1 MCGGTIA
8 IKPNDDFQGESNRNV
23 IIGNTCVYGANGG
36 KLFASG
42 RAGERLAVRNS
53 GCKVVVEGAGDHCCE
68 YMTDGRVVVLGGVG
82 RNLGAGMTGGLAY
95 IMDESPDFDKRVSK
109 DVNFYRITS
118 EEAQAELYAL
128 IQWHAFITDSEIA
141 RKIIRDFDKYLPKF
155 WQIVPPS
162 EEQKDVPALQK
173 EEKKDYTLESTP
185 SKTKT
190 LDRNYFDK
198 VLN

>member
-8 IKPNDDFQGESNRNV
+8 IKPHDKFQGESNRNV

-82 RNLGAGMTGGLAY
+82 RNVGAGMTGGLAY
-95 IMDESPDFDKRVSK
+95 IMDESADFDKRVSK

-118 EEAQAELYAL
+118 EEAQAELYSL
-128 IQWHAFITDSEIA
+128 IQYHYFLTDSEIA
-141 RKIIRDFDKYLPKF
+141 H
-155 WQIVPPS
+155 
-162 EEQKDVPALQK
+162 
-173 EEKKDYTLESTP
+173 
-185 SKTKT
+185 
-190 LDRNYFDK
+190 
-198 VLN
+198 